1 MLNYNRPKLIM
12 SYFFTRLY
20 LTNKAFKSLPK
31 VALINDTARNPT
43 KKIETLSKCKTRPD
57 FRFTVHF

>member
-1 MLNYNRPKLIM
+1 M